1 MTHRQAYLLQGV
13 VFLLVGGIL
22 LLARDDGDIGETIA
36 TLSVVSVVF
45 VVSALGFG
53 LAWRD
58 RVRERETPRRPSSRW
73 YRAGTVSG
81 VEAET
86 RP

>member
-22 LLARDDGDIGETIA
+22 LFGPIA
-36 TLSVVSVVF
+36 THVGEAIIPLVVVF
-45 VVSALGFG
+45 AVSALGFG

-73 YRAGTVSG
+73 YRASAVSG
-81 VEAET
+81 AEAET
-86 RP
+86 QP